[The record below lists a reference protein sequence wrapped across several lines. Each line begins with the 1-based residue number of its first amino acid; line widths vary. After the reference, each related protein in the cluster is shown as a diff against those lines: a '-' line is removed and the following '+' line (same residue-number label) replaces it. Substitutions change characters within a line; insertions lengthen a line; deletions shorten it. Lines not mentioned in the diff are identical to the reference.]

1 MMKGPASLE
10 SPRRIL
16 VVHNRYQQ
24 TGGEDVVFEEET
36 RLLEGRGHHVARL
49 VVDND
54 DIPQDRSALISLRL
68 AASTVWSRAGAARV
82 RAAVREAGADIVH
95 FHNTFPLISPAAYSA
110 ARSEGAA
117 VVQTLHNYRLLCP
130 SANFYR
136 EGRPCEDCLHKP
148 FPWPGIRHACYRGS
162 RTATATTAAMLGV
175 HHGLRT
181 WTRQVDAYVALT
193 EFGKEKFVEGGLPA
207 EKIHVKPNFLNPD
220 PELGSGRGNYAI
232 FVGRLVHEKGITT
245 LIEAWRQLEGSIP
258 LKIVGDG
265 PMAEEVKAAA
275 ATIPGIEWLGL
286 RPASDVF
293 PLIADAAFLV
303 FPSQW
308 YEGFGLAMVEAMAV
322 GTPVVASDL
331 GAMQTVV
338 EHGRTGLL
346 FAAGDSS
353 DLTRTVK
360 HLWSAPEILV
370 PMRHEAR
377 RCYERWYT
385 ADQNYR
391 MLMDIY
397 DSALRCRVSRRAA

>member
-1 MMKGPASLE
+1 MMMKGPASLE
-10 SPRRIL
+10 SPRRVL

-24 TGGEDVVFEEET
+24 AGGEDVVFEEET

-68 AASTVWSRAGAARV
+68 AASTVWSSAGAARV

-181 WTRQVDAYVALT
+181 WTRQVDA
-193 EFGKEKFVEGGLPA
+193 
-207 EKIHVKPNFLNPD
+207 
-220 PELGSGRGNYAI
+220 
-232 FVGRLVHEKGITT
+232 
-245 LIEAWRQLEGSIP
+245 
-258 LKIVGDG
+258 
-265 PMAEEVKAAA
+265 
-275 ATIPGIEWLGL
+275 
-286 RPASDVF
+286 
-293 PLIADAAFLV
+293 
-303 FPSQW
+303 
-308 YEGFGLAMVEAMAV
+308 
-322 GTPVVASDL
+322 
-331 GAMQTVV
+331 
-338 EHGRTGLL
+338 
-346 FAAGDSS
+346 
-353 DLTRTVK
+353 
-360 HLWSAPEILV
+360 
-370 PMRHEAR
+370 
-377 RCYERWYT
+377 
-385 ADQNYR
+385 
-391 MLMDIY
+391 
-397 DSALRCRVSRRAA
+397 